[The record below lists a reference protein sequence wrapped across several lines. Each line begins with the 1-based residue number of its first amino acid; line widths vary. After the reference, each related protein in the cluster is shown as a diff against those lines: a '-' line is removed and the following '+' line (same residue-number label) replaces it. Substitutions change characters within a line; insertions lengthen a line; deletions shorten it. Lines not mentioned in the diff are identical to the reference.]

1 MNISYGL
8 IGKLTA
14 VPGER
19 ETLLAILLE
28 AATAM
33 EREPTCETYR
43 VNVSLDDESIVV
55 YEVWASNEAHQQ
67 SLSLETT
74 QTLIGKA
81 RPILANIERLAVFEP
96 RDGH

>member
-1 MNISYGL
+1 MSYGL
-8 IGKLTA
+8 IGKLSA

-28 AATAM
+28 AAAAM
-33 EREPTCETYR
+33 EREPTCTAYR

-55 YEVWASNEAHQQ
+55 YEVWESIEAHQQ

-96 RDGH
+96 RNGH